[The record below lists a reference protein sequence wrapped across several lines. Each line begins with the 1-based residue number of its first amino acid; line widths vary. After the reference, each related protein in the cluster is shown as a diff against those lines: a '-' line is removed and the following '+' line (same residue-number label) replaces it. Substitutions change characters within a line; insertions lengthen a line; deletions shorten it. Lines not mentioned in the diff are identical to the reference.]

1 MLRDK
6 AIQADDLVDVCT
18 LDNYREDFTA
28 ALDVERGD
36 VPDHDQMEV
45 CRLQPVRQYARR
57 SL

>member
-45 CRLQPVRQYARR
+45 YRVQPVRQYARR
-57 SL
+57 AL